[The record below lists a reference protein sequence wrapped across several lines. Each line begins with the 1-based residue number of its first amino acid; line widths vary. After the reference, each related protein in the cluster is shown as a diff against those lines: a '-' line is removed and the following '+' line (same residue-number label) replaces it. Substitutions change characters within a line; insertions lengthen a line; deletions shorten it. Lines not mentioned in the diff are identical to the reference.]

1 MATRGKRKVIE
12 FIANCEILIQYH
24 VTRINLNVFPLGSY
38 DIIIGMEWLVTY
50 KLIFNFFDK
59 TFSYVAEDLIV
70 RKVEGVS
77 KLVS

>member
-12 FIANCEILIQYH
+12 FISNCEILIQHH
-24 VTRINLNVFPLGSY
+24 VTRINLNVLPLGSY